1 MAGEKSVDRVTL
13 EMLAKAK
20 ADGVSTAFDRAEEMK
35 PCPIGAEGSCCK
47 NCAMG
52 PCRVPAPKKKGES
65 EAERAKRRGVCG
77 ATAETI
83 SARNFVRMI
92 AAGTAAHSDHAR
104 GIAEVFLATAK
115 GEVPGFKIQDEQKL
129 YQVALD
135 LGVEIGDR
143 SVKEIAIE
151 VGEKCLA
158 EFGRQNGELLFVKRA
173 PLKRQEL
180 WRKLGI
186 APRGIDRE
194 VVELMHR
201 THMGVDQ
208 DYRNLLL
215 QGSRCAL
222 ADGWGGSMISTE
234 LQDILFGVPQPIGGH
249 INLGVLKEDE
259 VNLVVHGHEPLL
271 PELIVVASQDPELQ
285 AYAKSK
291 GAKGINLAGMCCSA
305 NEVLAR
311 HGIPVAGNF
320 LQQELAIVT
329 GAVDAMV
336 VDVQCEMQS
345 LADVAKC
352 YHTKVITTN
361 TRAKMQGA
369 THIEFDE
376 HHGPEVAKKIL
387 REAIDNFPNR
397 KGKTVHIPTGTE
409 EMVVGFSHE
418 TINYLLGG
426 LFRASYRPL
435 NDNIING
442 RIRGIAGVVGCNNA
456 RTVHDSAHL
465 TMIKELIKN
474 DVIVLTT
481 GCAAMA
487 CGKAGLLT
495 PEAAAKYCGPGLAEV
510 CEAVGIPPV
519 LHMGACVD
527 NSRILM
533 AATAVVKD
541 GGLGDDISD
550 LPAAGAAPEW
560 MSEKAIAIG
569 QYFVASG
576 VFTVF
581 GTTFPVTGSEEVSK
595 LLFEEMEGITGGKW
609 AFEVDP
615 LKAAHMMI
623 DHINKKRKA
632 LGLDKGRERV
642 LYDMAMRRE
651 LDAV

>member
-1 MAGEKSVDRVTL
+1 MAEEKSVDKATL

-20 ADGVSTAFDRAEEMK
+20 ADKVSTVFDRAEEMK

-52 PCRVPAPKKKGES
+52 PCRVPAPKKKIEN
-65 EAERAKRRGVCG
+65 EVERAKRRGICG

-92 AAGTAAHSDHAR
+92 AAGTSAHSDHAR
-104 GIAEVFLATAK
+104 GVAELFLATAR
-115 GEVPGFKIQDEQKL
+115 GEVPGYALKDEQKL

-135 LGVEIGDR
+135 LGIDIGER
-143 SVKEIAIE
+143 SSKEIAIE
-151 VGEKCLA
+151 VGEKLLA
-158 EFGRQNGELLFVKRA
+158 EFGKQQGELLFVKRA
-173 PLKRQEL
+173 PLKRQEI

-234 LQDILFGVPQPIGGH
+234 LQDILFGNPQPILGK
-249 INLGVLKEDE
+249 INLGVLKEDQ
-259 VNLVVHGHEPLL
+259 VNVVVHGHEPLL
-271 PELIVVASQDPELQ
+271 PELLVVATQDPEMQ

-305 NEVLAR
+305 NEVLVR

-345 LADVAKC
+345 LVDVAKC
-352 YHTKVITTN
+352 YHTKVITTDR
-361 TRAKMQGA
+361 RAKMQGA
-369 THIEFDE
+369 MHIEFDE
-376 HHGPEVAKKIL
+376 HHGPDVAKRIL

-397 KGKTVHIPTGTE
+397 KGRAVQIPSHTQD
-409 EMVVGFSHE
+409 MVVGFSHE

-456 RTVHDSAHL
+456 RTTHDSAHL

-481 GCAAMA
+481 GCSAMA

-495 PEAAAKYCGPGLAEV
+495 PEAASQYCGAGLAEV

-576 VFTVF
+576 VYTVF
-581 GTTFPVTGSEEVSK
+581 GTTFPVTGSEEMSK
-595 LLFEEMEGITGGKW
+595 LLFEEMEEIVGGKW
-609 AFEVDP
+609 AFEPDP
-615 LKAAHMMI
+615 HKAAQLMI
-623 DHINKKRKA
+623 AHIDKKRKA
-632 LGLDKGRERV
+632 LGLDKARERV
-642 LYDMAMRRE
+642 LYDMAMRRD